1 MIVKINLSQ
10 YLHKARQKA
19 LAEHDRIA
27 WYKADS
33 VALQLE
39 QKKRLEHIKHLT
51 NDMERWQA
59 RTKTSSAR
67 LKTIDMYLQQMRA
80 ETKKAKSY
88 QKGSKNKK
96 LKF

>member
-1 MIVKINLSQ
+1 
-10 YLHKARQKA
+10 
-19 LAEHDRIA
+19 
-27 WYKADS
+27 
-33 VALQLE
+33 
-39 QKKRLEHIKHLT
+39 
-51 NDMERWQA
+51 MERWQA